1 MFKRIARLF
10 RRRPE
15 NLYPTMIDV
24 TAEQFAEICRVWDSS
39 RAFRQSAFNLPA
51 PITILRAE
59 RMRTEIARLK
69 RNKKRWSHLQRELD
83 QMEGSL

>member
-10 RRRPE
+10 RRPE
-15 NLYPTMIDV
+15 NKPPAIAPT
-24 TAEQFAEICRVWDSS
+24 WDSS

-59 RMRTEIARLK
+59 RLRTEIARLK
-69 RNKKRWSHLQRELD
+69 RNKKRWSHLQAELD
-83 QMEGSL
+83 GLEGSL